1 MSQKVL
7 KIGDLVGVDG
17 YTREFYFKRPKI
29 EESHPG
35 VVLLSD
41 SNRLYIYTLGVIVIL
56 TPLGDRMR
64 VELEEW
70 GAIGSGDRY
79 VYFYNSDYE
88 KVKDIALTIDE
99 YHNPRLLDEIRERLG
114 K

>member
-7 KIGDLVGVDG
+7 RVGDLVGVSV
-17 YTREFYFKRPKI
+17 YTKEFYFKKPRT
-29 EESHPG
+29 ESIL
-35 VVLLSD
+35 LLSD
-41 SNRLYIYTLGVIVIL
+41 SNRLYVYTLGAIVIL
-56 TPLGDRMR
+56 TPLGDKMR

-88 KVKDIALTIDE
+88 KVKDIAVTTDG